1 VKDAN
6 NAFYSNPG
14 KEVGTNGVL
23 SGPGVS
29 AEIPIFHQN
38 NGKRDRAEADVE
50 MVSMQYLAL
59 KQKIVF
65 EVREAR
71 ELLIQAQEVLIRTRK
86 NVLPLVKK
94 TVSLAEREYRR
105 GAASYLFVLEQTRG
119 LVDAQL
125 READFDAAVLRAEA
139 QLKRAVGGN

>member
-1 VKDAN
+1 
-6 NAFYSNPG
+6 
-14 KEVGTNGVL
+14 
-23 SGPGVS
+23 
-29 AEIPIFHQN
+29 
-38 NGKRDRAEADVE
+38 
-50 MVSMQYLAL
+50 
-59 KQKIVF
+59 
-65 EVREAR
+65 
-71 ELLIQAQEVLIRTRK
+71 
-86 NVLPLVKK
+86 VKK